1 MLKRNFLSFW
11 EGVAYVSEKFKSE
24 YLKGM
29 LQ

>member
-1 MLKRNFLSFW
+1 MIKWNFISFR
-11 EGVAYVSEKFKSE
+11 EGVAYVSDKIKSE